1 MERECRLVFP
11 SESLVVLDIL
21 MQAMLSLSKAISS
34 SVVFFRFD
42 PSAKIGDSCPS
53 GLSAECPYDA
63 GCASSNYPDTPAV
76 YKCFSK

>member
-1 MERECRLVFP
+1 VQ
-11 SESLVVLDIL
+11 V
-21 MQAMLSLSKAISS
+21 MLLLSK
-34 SVVFFRFD
+34 VVSPSIAFFFRFD

>member
-1 MERECRLVFP
+1 
-11 SESLVVLDIL
+11 
-21 MQAMLSLSKAISS
+21 MQVMLSLSKAVSS
-34 SVVFFRFD
+34 SIVFLPSFD

-63 GCASSNYPDTPAV
+63 SCASSNYPDTPAV